1 MCLVKPKTLYELAL
15 EKFEAEEKSVLREP
29 EAPYIIEKV
38 RDGLSMEEFQCTREL
53 LGLNE
58 ERLASLLGMSRA
70 TLHRRKKSGHL
81 DRAES
86 DRLVRYARL
95 TSRASAALGGMEGA
109 RSWLAAPAMAFHGET
124 PLDYADTEIG
134 AREVEALLGRIEHGV
149 FS

>member
-1 MCLVKPKTLYELAL
+1 VKKKSIKYPMP
-15 EKFEAEEKSVLREP
+15 EEGFGTGGESVLREP
-29 EAPYIIEKV
+29 EAAYIISHV
-38 RDGLSMEEFQCTREL
+38 RDGLPMAEFQAAREM
-53 LGLNE
+53 LGLSE

-81 DRAES
+81 DRTES

-95 TSRASAALGGMEGA
+95 FSRASAALGGAAGA
-109 RSWLAAPAMAFHGET
+109 RSWLVAPARAFKGEC
-124 PLDYADTEIG
+124 PLDFADTEIG